1 MYAPTAGQGY
11 LNGYNIRTDMAKA
24 RSSLGLCPQHNML
37 IPDLTVMEH
46 LTFFGMLK
54 GLSWSETR
62 EQARRY
68 IQVCY
73 PPEDYFNFKSEEIDR
88 PCEKYILLVQVIRL
102 DSKANVAVGN
112 LSGGMKRKVN
122 LGMALIGDSEV
133 VMLDEPTSGMDPE
146 ARREIW
152 DLLEDAKKNRTILL
166 TTHYMEEADVLSD
179 RIAIMVKGRV
189 YCNGSPMF
197 LKRQLGTG
205 YSLTMTKDEN
215 CDIVG
220 ARNLIHGIV
229 PEASLKNEAGGE
241 LIFNLPDSG
250 KEQES

>member
-1 MYAPTAGQGY
+1 
-11 LNGYNIRTDMAKA
+11 
-24 RSSLGLCPQHNML
+24 
-37 IPDLTVMEH
+37 
-46 LTFFGMLK
+46 
-54 GLSWSETR
+54 
-62 EQARRY
+62 
-68 IQVCY
+68 
-73 PPEDYFNFKSEEIDR
+73 
-88 PCEKYILLVQVIRL
+88 
-102 DSKANVAVGN
+102 
-112 LSGGMKRKVN
+112 
-122 LGMALIGDSEV
+122 MALTGDSEV

-250 KEQES
+250 KEQESCEIELEMWNSVFLSRKHHLISDSAPRMYVSYQE

>member
-1 MYAPTAGQGY
+1 MLEVNCPRINDFLPGQ
-11 LNGYNIRTDMAKA
+11 A
-24 RSSLGLCPQHNML
+24 
-37 IPDLTVMEH
+37 
-46 LTFFGMLK
+46 
-54 GLSWSETR
+54 
-62 EQARRY
+62 
-68 IQVCY
+68 
-73 PPEDYFNFKSEEIDR
+73 
-88 PCEKYILLVQVIRL
+88 IRL

-179 RIAIMVKGRV
+179 RIAIMVKGRA

-205 YSLTMTKDEN
+205 YSLTMTKDDN
-215 CDIVG
+215 CDVFG
-220 ARNLIHGIV
+220 ARNLIHEIM
-229 PEASLKNEAGGE
+229 PEATLKNEAGGE
-241 LIFNLPDSG
+241 LIFNLQDSG
-250 KEQES
+250 KEQERT

>member
-1 MYAPTAGQGY
+1 MQ
-11 LNGYNIRTDMAKA
+11 D
-24 RSSLGLCPQHNML
+24 
-37 IPDLTVMEH
+37 
-46 LTFFGMLK
+46 
-54 GLSWSETR
+54 
-62 EQARRY
+62 
-68 IQVCY
+68 
-73 PPEDYFNFKSEEIDR
+73 
-88 PCEKYILLVQVIRL
+88 IRL
-102 DSKANVAVGN
+102 VSKADVAVGN

-122 LGMALIGDSEV
+122 LGMALTGDSEV

-152 DLLEDAKKNRTILL
+152 DLLEDAKKDRTILL

-215 CDIVG
+215 CDVVG

-250 KEQES
+250 KEQESLYGMRDW

>member
-1 MYAPTAGQGY
+1 M
-11 LNGYNIRTDMAKA
+11 
-24 RSSLGLCPQHNML
+24 
-37 IPDLTVMEH
+37 
-46 LTFFGMLK
+46 
-54 GLSWSETR
+54 
-62 EQARRY
+62 
-68 IQVCY
+68 
-73 PPEDYFNFKSEEIDR
+73 
-88 PCEKYILLVQVIRL
+88 QVIRL

-250 KEQES
+250 KEQESSEIELEMRNSVFLSRKHHLISDSALRMYVSHTFMGSKDKRMR